1 MPNDLNEQQIKQKQ
15 FDHLSTPYVPRH
27 NTLWLRT
34 TPRDGTGNIQFLSS
48 IFLDEFVSVRTFP
61 CGLKKFPLSSVI
73 FNRYLCP
80 IQEPHGKGTG
90 TTSVRRWGNLGT
102 GQLHPPGDAVSGDE
116 MDSIGLG
123 VGLDLEFISAAGNE
137 RIEYICDL
145 MVLLRIYISV
155 TRW

>member
-1 MPNDLNEQQIKQKQ
+1 M
-15 FDHLSTPYVPRH
+15 
-27 NTLWLRT
+27 
-34 TPRDGTGNIQFLSS
+34 
-48 IFLDEFVSVRTFP
+48 SVRTFP
-61 CGLKKFPLSSVI
+61 SGLKKFPLSSVI

-90 TTSVRRWGNLGT
+90 DRKCASLRGNLGT
-102 GQLHPPGDAVSGDE
+102 WGLRTGHLLPPGDAVSGDE

-123 VGLDLEFISAAGNE
+123 VGLDLEFIPAAGNE